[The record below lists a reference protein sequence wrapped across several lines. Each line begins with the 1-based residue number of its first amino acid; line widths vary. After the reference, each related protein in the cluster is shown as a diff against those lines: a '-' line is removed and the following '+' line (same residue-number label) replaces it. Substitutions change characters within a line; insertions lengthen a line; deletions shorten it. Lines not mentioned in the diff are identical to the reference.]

1 MIKTGESEFFPYIP
15 QELVDAQNFDD
26 EEMAV
31 FREIGMR
38 SVIIVPMRARR
49 EIVGG
54 LTLVWSES
62 DRHYTAQD
70 VVFAEELANRAAVAV
85 DNARLYEE
93 ARIAEQQQ
101 AELLAQIEALIANAP
116 IGISFMD
123 RNLRY
128 VRVNEAMAE
137 MNGLGVEAHLEHT
150 MDEILPHLV
159 PLVGANL
166 RQVLDTGQPILN
178 LEISGESPVQPG
190 EIRHALVSW
199 YPILIEHG
207 VPQYVGTTVVDITER
222 KHFETALRER
232 RAVPG
237 DV

>member
-1 MIKTGESEFFPYIP
+1 M
-15 QELVDAQNFDD
+15 VDAQNFDD
-26 EEMAV
+26 EETAI
-31 FREIGMR
+31 FRKIGMR
-38 SVIIVPMRARR
+38 SVIIVPMRARG
-49 EIVGG
+49 EIIGA

-128 VRVNEAMAE
+128 VRINEAMAE
-137 MNGLGVEAHLEHT
+137 INGLPVEAHLEHT
-150 MDEILPHLV
+150 MDEVMPHLV
-159 PLVGANL
+159 PLMGTYL
-166 RQVLDTGQPILN
+166 RQVLDTGKPILN
-178 LEISGESPVQPG
+178 LEISG
-190 EIRHALVSW
+190 
-199 YPILIEHG
+199 
-207 VPQYVGTTVVDITER
+207 
-222 KHFETALRER
+222 
-232 RAVPG
+232 
-237 DV
+237 